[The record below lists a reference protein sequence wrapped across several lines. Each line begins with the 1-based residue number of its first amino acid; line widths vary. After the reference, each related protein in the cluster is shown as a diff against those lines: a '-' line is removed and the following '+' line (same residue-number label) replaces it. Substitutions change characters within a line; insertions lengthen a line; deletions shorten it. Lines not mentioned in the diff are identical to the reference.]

1 LSGLDATQQANRPG
15 QRGGFIGRLAAGARR
30 RSGLGFAPRLTLLL
44 LLGPVAAGLIG
55 TALPAFGYLPALGG
69 EGVSLAPW
77 RAFFDVPGVWRSIWL
92 SITTGVLTSA
102 ISLAI
107 VVLFCAS
114 WHGTKVFAGLQRLLS
129 PLLSLPHATVA
140 FGVAFLIAPSGW
152 IMRLVSPWATG
163 LDRPPDLIVVNDPG
177 GLALVAGLV
186 IKEVPFLLLMTL
198 AALGQ
203 ADARNRRT
211 VARTLGYGPVSAWL
225 KGVFPVVYPQIRLP
239 VYAVLAFSMSVVD
252 VALILGPSTPATLSV
267 QLVKWFHDPDL
278 AKRFVASAG
287 ATVQLALVAGAI
299 GLWWCA
305 ERLVACLGRRWIASG
320 RRGGGDLWLRRV
332 SAGFVLVSFG
342 GALLGL
348 LGMAVWSFAGFWR
361 YPDALP
367 GSWTLANWSRHAG
380 EIATP
385 ALNTVTIGLA
395 AAGMAIV
402 LAVACLEHEAASGRR
417 AGARALWLLYLP
429 LLIPQIAFLFGAQ
442 VLLVTLRLDG
452 WWLAVAWSHLVFV
465 LPYVFLSLADP
476 YRAWDERY
484 ARSARCLGA
493 GAAKV
498 FWRVK
503 LPMLL
508 RPVLIAAAVG
518 FAVSAGLY
526 LPTVFAGAGRT
537 PTLLTE
543 AIGLAAGGDRR
554 VIGIYAI
561 LQLVTPFLGF
571 ALAMLMP
578 AMVFRHRR
586 GLQVTR

>member
-1 LSGLDATQQANRPG
+1 MRWCC
-15 QRGGFIGRLAAGARR
+15 
-30 RSGLGFAPRLTLLL
+30 GLGYAPQLTLLL

-69 EGVSLAPW
+69 KRFSLEPW
-77 RAFFDVPGVWRSIWL
+77 HAFFSAPGIFRSIWL
-92 SITTGVLTSA
+92 SVSTGILTA
-102 ISLAI
+102 TLSLAI

-114 WHGTKVFAGLQRLLS
+114 WHGTRVFTGLQRLLS

-140 FGVAFLIAPSGW
+140 FGLAFLIAPSGW
-152 IMRLVSPWATG
+152 AMRLVSPWATG
-163 LDRPPDLIVVNDPG
+163 LERPPDLIVVNDPA
-177 GLALVAGLV
+177 GLALIAGLV

-203 ADARNRRT
+203 AEASQRRT
-211 VARTLGYGPVSAWL
+211 VARALGYGPVTAWL
-225 KGVFPVVYPQIRLP
+225 KGVFPVIYPQIRLP
-239 VYAVLAFSMSVVD
+239 VFAVLAFSMSVVD

-287 ATVQLALVAGAI
+287 ATVQLALAAGI
-299 GLWWCA
+299 ILLWWMA
-305 ERLVACLGRRWIASG
+305 ERIAAWLGRRWIASG
-320 RRGGGDLWLRRV
+320 RRGGRDLWLRQI
-332 SAGFVLVSFG
+332 SAALVVLSFG
-342 GALLGL
+342 AALLGL
-348 LGMAVWSFAGFWR
+348 LGMALWSFAGFWR

-367 GSWTLANWSRHAG
+367 GGWTLANWTRHAS
-380 EIATP
+380 EIAIP
-385 ALNTVTIGLA
+385 ALNTVSVGLA
-395 AAGMAIV
+395 SAGMAIV

-417 AGARALWLLYLP
+417 AGTRALWLLYLP

-442 VLLVTLRLDG
+442 VMLVSLRLDG
-452 WWLAVAWSHLVFV
+452 WWLSVSWSHLVFV

-493 GAAKV
+493 GATKV
-498 FWRVK
+498 FWKVK

-508 RPVLIAAAVG
+508 RPILIAAAVG

-543 AIGLAAGGDRR
+543 AVGLSAGGDRR
-554 VIGIYAI
+554 TIGIYAI
-561 LQLVTPFLGF
+561 LQLATPFLAF
-571 ALAMLMP
+571 ALALLIP
-578 AMVFRHRR
+578 AMLYRRRR